1 MTALL
6 FLIYAIAAVIFA
18 TGLAVV
24 TLVACMVWAMVA
36 TWLDSRNERKGRA
49 F

>member
-1 MTALL
+1 MSALL
-6 FLIYAIAAVIFA
+6 FLIYAAAALIFA

-36 TWLDSRNERKGRA
+36 TWVWRDKGTPV
-49 F
+49 